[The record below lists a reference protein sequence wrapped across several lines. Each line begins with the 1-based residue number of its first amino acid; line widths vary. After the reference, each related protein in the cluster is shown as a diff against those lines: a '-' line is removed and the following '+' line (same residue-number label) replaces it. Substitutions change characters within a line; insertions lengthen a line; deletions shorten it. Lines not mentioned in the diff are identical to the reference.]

1 MEAITFFSVIL
12 SNIALCKLIKS
23 FNNIIELKKVFH
35 KKKKKKKNL
44 NNNNNIYI

>member
-35 KKKKKKKNL
+35 KKKKNL